1 MFPKWEIFNMKKIKE
16 IFNDILASLKTD
28 KFGFSARK
36 LSALVVIMLVV
47 ITHIKW
53 FNSDKWEYLGE
64 VLAFDFTFIL
74 ACLGLT
80 TWQSVKENGTKTEN
94 NS

>member
-16 IFNDILASLKTD
+16 IFNDIINSLKTNKD
-28 KFGFSARK
+28 GYSARK
-36 LSALVVIMLVV
+36 LSGLIVMILVVV
-47 ITHIKW
+47 THVKW
-53 FNSDKWEYLGE
+53 YRSDKWEYLGE

-80 TWQSVKENGTKTEN
+80 TWQSVKENTKEKVD
-94 NS
+94 S